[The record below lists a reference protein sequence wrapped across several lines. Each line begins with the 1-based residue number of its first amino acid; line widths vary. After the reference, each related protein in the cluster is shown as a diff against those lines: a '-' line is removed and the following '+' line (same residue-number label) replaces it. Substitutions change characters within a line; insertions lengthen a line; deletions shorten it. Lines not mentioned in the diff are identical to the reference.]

1 MQTIG
6 VRAIS
11 ATREKGPFL
20 RPGDNCWRI
29 GHADRLSYLLDG
41 EQFFPAFRAAALEA
55 EHSLLMLGWDI
66 HSQFELLRDPA
77 GDAFPT
83 GLRDFLNA
91 LVKRRPQLQV
101 HVLSWDF
108 SMILAANREWTASY
122 NMRWKTRERV
132 HFKLDSEHP
141 VGASHHQKVVV
152 VDDRVGFAGG
162 LDFTFGR
169 WDSNEHRP
177 NDPRRADDGEIP
189 QPYHDVQLMVDGE
202 PARYLGD
209 LARERWRAA
218 TGEILEPPQPAPG
231 HDPWPQA
238 LPVDL
243 ENTQVGLLRTLPA
256 WQGRESVREV
266 ERLLVE
272 AIARAQQWIYLENQY
287 FTAPVIRDALLARL
301 QEEDGPEV
309 IVLLPQRT
317 AGWLSQ
323 NTMDVLRERVLRRL
337 FAADRHD
344 RLRVYYPYR
353 PGLGDTCINEHAKVT
368 VIDDRLLC
376 AGSANL
382 NNRSMGLD
390 SECNLAVEDQG
401 EAHRR
406 RGIARLRDRLL
417 AEHLDVSVAGLQGE
431 IAARGSLI
439 AAIEFLQSSGRT
451 LKPLALVVSEEM
463 DARVPET
470 PLADP
475 EHAIDRDYLLEHLL
489 INEDKPRAKR
499 GLYALAGILLLAL
512 LLAAVWRWTP
522 LNDWIAARRLL
533 EEMSALRGSW
543 IAPLAVIAVYT
554 VGGLIMFPVT
564 LMIVGTG
571 LAFGAAYGFVYALLG
586 VEVSALATY
595 VIGQYV
601 GHDAIRRLSD
611 RWFSR
616 ASRYLGRQGLLAIV
630 TLRIV
635 PVAPFTVVNLVAGA
649 SHISLRDFALGTLL
663 GIMPGT
669 LVLVVL
675 SDQVV
680 SAIQSPEVAQIAFLL
695 GLAAAVG
702 LSLWG
707 LRHWVKSDENESR

>member
-1 MQTIG
+1 M
-6 VRAIS
+6 
-11 ATREKGPFL
+11 
-20 RPGDNCWRI
+20 RPGDTCWRV
-29 GHADRLSYLLDG
+29 GHAGRLSYLVDG

-66 HSQFELLRDPA
+66 HSQFELLRGEADD
-77 GDAFPT
+77 GFPI

-101 HVLSWDF
+101 QVLSWDF
-108 SMILAANREWTASY
+108 AMILAVNREWAASY
-122 NMRWKTRERV
+122 KMGWKTHERV
-132 HFKLDSEHP
+132 HFELDSEHP
-141 VGASHHQKVVV
+141 AGASHHQKVVV

-169 WDSNEHRP
+169 WDSSEHRP
-177 NDPRRADDGEIP
+177 GDSRRADDGAIP

-202 PARYLGD
+202 AARDLGD
-209 LARERWRAA
+209 LARERWRIA
-218 TGEILEPPQPAPG
+218 TGETLEPPAPAPG

-238 LPVDL
+238 VPVDL
-243 ENTQVGLLRTLPA
+243 ENTPVGVLRTLPA
-256 WQGRESVREV
+256 WASREPVREV

-309 IVLLPQRT
+309 IVVLPQRT
-317 AGWLSQ
+317 VGWLSQ
-323 NTMDVLRERVLRRL
+323 NTMDVLRERLLRRL
-337 FAADRHD
+337 FEADRHD

-353 PGLGDTCINEHAKVT
+353 PGLGDMCINEHAKVT

-390 SECNLAVEDQG
+390 SECNLAVEDGG

-406 RGIARLRDRLL
+406 LGIARLRDRLL
-417 AEHLDVSVAGLQGE
+417 AEHLGVAVDDLQKAIDGR
-431 IAARGSLI
+431 ASLI
-439 AAIEFLQSSGRT
+439 GAIESLQSPGRT
-451 LKPLALVVSEEM
+451 LKPLELVVSQAR

-475 EHAIDRDYLLEHLL
+475 EHAIDRDYLLDQLV
-489 INEDKPRAKR
+489 IDEDKPKAKR

-522 LNDWIAARRLL
+522 FNEWIDARQLM
-533 EEMSALRGSW
+533 EQMSALRGSW
-543 IAPLAVIAVYT
+543 VAPLAVIAFYII
-554 VGGLIMFPVT
+554 GGLMMFPVT

-571 LAFGAAYGFVYALLG
+571 LAFGAAYGFAYALLG
-586 VEVSALATY
+586 AEVSALVTY
-595 VIGQYV
+595 AIGQYV
-601 GHDAIRRLSD
+601 GHESIRRLSD
-611 RWFSR
+611 RWVSR
-616 ASRYLGRQGLLAIV
+616 ASRYLGRQGLLAII

-635 PVAPFTVVNLVAGA
+635 PVAPFTVVNMVAGA

-663 GIMPGT
+663 GMLPGT
-669 LVLVVL
+669 LALVVL

-680 SAIQSPEVAQIAFLL
+680 SAIQSPEAAQIALLL
-695 GLAAAVG
+695 GLTVAAA
-702 LSLWG
+702 LLFWG
-707 LRHWVKSDENESR
+707 LRHWVKSRENESS